1 VATKEM
7 NTQRRRILFL
17 AAWYPSEDNPVAGI
31 FVREHA
37 RAAHLYNDVV
47 VLYVYL
53 DPSHN
58 IWRLYRATED
68 IEDGIRTIRVKYGGA
83 LLYIWLKLTDRK
95 RNPESL
101 ANFELKSSSIW
112 SQLSAIPVAIVN
124 DLLYCWSVVAS
135 FRDLVNRGWK
145 PDIIHAHVFTA
156 GTPGVI
162 LGKLCRIPVVITEHW
177 DVFLDRKLTFFD
189 RLKARFSMNRAKII
203 LPVSNALKMAIEAY
217 GIKNAFR
224 VIPNAVNTE
233 VFYLMLSDGE
243 RVRSKK
249 RVLFVGI
256 LTPVKGVPF
265 LLQAVSYLK
274 GQRQDFTLDI
284 VGNGTNRLEHEELA
298 RTLRVLDIVKFHGLI
313 PKVKVAEFMRACEFL
328 VAPSLHETF
337 GVALIEAMACGKPVI
352 ATQGGGSREIVDDRV
367 GILVPP
373 QDFKALAKAINYM
386 LDNYKSYS
394 PEGIAQYAK
403 EHFGYEAIGHKLDR
417 IYGELILGESGDSN
431 TYEQKGKNH

>member
-1 VATKEM
+1 MTTK
-7 NTQRRRILFL
+7 RRKILFL
-17 AAWYPSEDNPVAGI
+17 AAWYPSEVNPVAGI

-53 DPSHN
+53 DPSPN
-58 IWRLYRATED
+58 IWRLYWTTED

-95 RNPESL
+95 RHPNRL
-101 ANFELKSSSIW
+101 ADFELKQSSLW
-112 SQLSAIPVAIVN
+112 SRLSAIPVAIVN
-124 DLLYCWSVVAS
+124 DLLYCWSVFAS
-135 FRDLVNRGWK
+135 FRNLVNRGWK
-145 PDIIHAHVFTA
+145 PDIIHAHVYTA

-162 LGKLCRIPVVITEHW
+162 LGKLYRIPAVITEHW
-177 DVFLDRKLTFFD
+177 DVFLDRRLLFFD
-189 RLKARFSMNRAKII
+189 RLKARFAMNEAKIV
-203 LPVSNALKMAIEAY
+203 LPVSNALKEAIEDY
-217 GIKNAFR
+217 GIKSVFR

-233 VFYLMLSDGE
+233 VFYPMLYDGK

-249 RVLFVGI
+249 RILFVGI

-284 VGNGTNRLEHEELA
+284 IGDGPGRAEYEELA
-298 RTLRVLDIVKFHGLI
+298 KTFSVLDIVNFHGLI

-337 GVALIEAMACGKPVI
+337 GVTLIEAMACGKPVI
-352 ATQGGGSREIVDDRV
+352 ATNNGGSREMVDKKV
-367 GILVPP
+367 GILVPA
-373 QDFKALAKAINYM
+373 QDFKALAEAINYM
-386 LDNYKSYS
+386 LDNYGDYS
-394 PEGIAQYAK
+394 PERIAQYAK
-403 EHFGYEAIGHKLDR
+403 DKYGYEAVGHKLDR
-417 IYGELILGESGDSN
+417 IYSELI
-431 TYEQKGKNH
+431 K